1 MEQNTNYT
9 LANYP
14 PKMAV
19 CAGAIVL
26 KEKRVLFIRQAQGQS
41 LAGHWSIPWGV
52 VEEGEAP
59 EEAAIRE
66 TFEEAGITM
75 ETDGLLGIQNLRSAG
90 WLGIIFIG
98 RHLSGEPTPDRVE
111 TDKAAYFSWEDLEA
125 IQESVEPWCMW
136 IVKRVLAGECTITP
150 CILDNPYQ
158 PRKAF
163 L

>member
-1 MEQNTNYT
+1 MARSKRQSPGD
-9 LANYP
+9 YP

-19 CAGAIVL
+19 CAGAVVL
-26 KEKRVLFIRQAQGQS
+26 KENKVLFIRQAQGHS
-41 LAGHWSIPWGV
+41 LAGYWSIPWGV

-59 EEAAIRE
+59 EEAALRE
-66 TFEEAGITM
+66 TFEEGGIKM
-75 ETDGLLGIQNLRSAG
+75 EIDGLLGIQNLRSTG

-98 RHLSGEPTPDRVE
+98 HHVAGEPKPDEVE
-111 TDKAAYFSWEDLEA
+111 TDEATFLSWEDLEA

-136 IVKRVLAGECTITP
+136 IVKRVLEGKCTITP
-150 CILDNPYQ
+150 CILENPYQ